1 MLRLRELRLESEK
14 TQGEM
19 AKIFGVSRQVYA
31 NHENEINQPS
41 LEMLV
46 KMANFFECSV
56 DYLLGRTD
64 DFGNITVYQTTDS
77 IHSLSADEQ
86 RLIDTLRKNPP
97 YNTTEWLTL
106 YAELPIYMQEKIFAE
121 LKGMNLGYKAVK
133 SKKAN

>member
-46 KMANFFECSV
+46 KMADFFECSV
-56 DYLLGRTD
+56 DYLLGRSD
-64 DFGNITVYQTTDS
+64 DFGNISVQTAGAQLTTDE
-77 IHSLSADEQ
+77 LQ
-86 RLIDTLRKNPP
+86 LIEDYRDLTPALQKMLRA
-97 YNTTEWLTL
+97 TIETW
-106 YAELPIYMQEKIFAE
+106 
-121 LKGMNLGYKAVK
+121 KGSDANE
-133 SKKAN
+133 SKKRRDIQPRRA